1 MTQELRQRA
10 ATRPC
15 ILVTG
20 ARQTGKTT
28 LLRKTFPEVEYITF
42 DNLLLTQS
50 ATESPRAFLDRYPG
64 PVVFDEVQHVP
75 VLFQAIKERI
85 DQHHVNGQWFLTGSQ
100 RFELMK
106 GVSESLAGRISIL
119 HLETLSATELRQAN
133 FSEEE
138 LRELPLR
145 GGYPELWK
153 NTQIDRAAWFEDYIR
168 TYLERDLTAI
178 VQVRHLVDFRRFLG
192 ILANRAGQLI
202 NYSDVAKLVGVSA
215 VTIKTW
221 VSALEVSG
229 IIYILPPWASNS
241 EKRLIKAPKLYFADS
256 GLLCALLGFSTFA
269 ELERSPYLGI
279 VWENFVFDELIKSSL
294 ARPGSDLFFYRDVSG
309 AEVDFV
315 YIINANRIA
324 LIEAKYT
331 ERLRTDR
338 LSFAN
343 VAQQLPNS
351 EVHNFVAAPIME
363 TSPLPMAHWTV
374 YDPRF
379 CKIPPLAEST
389 R

>member
-1 MTQELRQRA
+1 MAQELRQRA
-10 ATRPC
+10 TTRPC

-28 LLRKTFPEVEYITF
+28 LLRMTFPEVEYVTF
-42 DNLLLTQS
+42 DNLLLVQS
-50 ATESPRAFLDRYPG
+50 ATESPRAFLDRYSG
-64 PVVFDEVQHVP
+64 PVIFDEVQHVP
-75 VLFQAIKERI
+75 ELFQAIKERI
-85 DQHHVNGQWFLTGSQ
+85 DQHRVNGQWLLTGSQ

-119 HLETLSATELRQAN
+119 HLETLSGAELRQAGRGQ
-133 FSEEE
+133 EE

-153 NTQIDRAAWFEDYIR
+153 DPQIDRAVWFEDYIR

-178 VQVRHLVDFRRFLG
+178 VQVHHLVDFRRFLG
-192 ILANRAGQLI
+192 ILAYRAGQLI
-202 NYSDVAKLVGVSA
+202 NYSDMAKSVGVSA

-221 VSALEVSG
+221 VAALETSG
-229 IIYILPPWASNS
+229 IIYVLPPWASNG

-256 GLLCALLGFSTFA
+256 GLLCALLGLSTPA
-269 ELERSPYLGI
+269 DLERSPSLGM
-279 VWENFVFDELIKSSL
+279 VWENFVFGELIKSTR
-294 ARPGSDLFFYRDVSG
+294 ARPGDNIFFYRDASG

-315 YIINANRIA
+315 YVTSANRIA

-331 ERLRTDR
+331 ERLRNDR
-338 LSFAN
+338 LSFAIA
-343 VAQQLPNS
+343 AQQFSNT

-363 TSPLPMAHWTV
+363 TSSLPMAHWTV

-379 CKIPPLAEST
+379 SANPRLDGQG
-389 R
+389 